1 MARPGRKKGTMT
13 GAGSKVA
20 IMLRQPQHLKAFKE
34 AMERMSM
41 ARGGDV
47 LDATEFVYN
56 LALLYLSNAD
66 EVDPVTDKMRELYKR
81 RKEMEEQALT

>member
-1 MARPGRKKGTMT
+1 MT
-13 GAGSKVA
+13 GSGSKVA
-20 IMLRQPQHLKAFKE
+20 IMLRQPQHLAAFKE
-34 AMERMSM
+34 ALERMSM

-66 EVDPVTDKMRELYKR
+66 EIDPVTDKMRELYER
-81 RKEMEEQALT
+81 RREMEKRSVPSLDP